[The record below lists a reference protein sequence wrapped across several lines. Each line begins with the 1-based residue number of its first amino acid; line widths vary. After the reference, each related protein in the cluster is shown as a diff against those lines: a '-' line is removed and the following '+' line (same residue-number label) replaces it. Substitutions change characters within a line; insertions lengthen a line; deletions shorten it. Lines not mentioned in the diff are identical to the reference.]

1 MMKNRTP
8 ISIFPF
14 LSVLLSTMGVLSF
27 LAVTFLLFNQTE
39 PAVQRVEK
47 KIEVRWTGAPPHV
60 RPILIECRE
69 GVIVIHSAS
78 GGGTVSFSRAALEK
92 EVEIVKEIM
101 ARAWAELGAA
111 PTQGQ
116 LWALFQREIPYD
128 SRLRNSFT
136 LLAHGIEQGNT
147 AGESRRLLVERY
159 PILLIYPDGLES
171 YELASYLLETTTRL
185 STGLEPMLKGWD
197 LPYSDLRS

>member
-1 MMKNRTP
+1 MKNRTP

-39 PAVQRVEK
+39 PAVQRPEK
-47 KIEVRWTGAPPHV
+47 KIEVRWVGAPPRV
-60 RPILIECRE
+60 RPILIECRK
-69 GVIVIHSAS
+69 GVIIIHSPS
-78 GGGTVSFSRAALEK
+78 GRGPVSFSRAALEQ
-92 EVEIVKEIM
+92 EVDVVKDLM
-101 ARAWAELGAA
+101 ARAGAELGPA
-111 PTQGQ
+111 PTETQ
-116 LWALFQREIPYD
+116 LWVLFKREIPYEP
-128 SRLRNSFT
+128 RLANSFT
-136 LLAHGIEQGNT
+136 RLVHELERENN
-147 AGESRRLLVERY
+147 AGENRRLQVERY

-197 LPYSDLRS
+197 FPYADLRS

>member
-1 MMKNRTP
+1 MKNRTP

-39 PAVQRVEK
+39 PAVQRSEK
-47 KIEVRWTGAPPHV
+47 KIEVRWIGAPPHV
-60 RPILIECRE
+60 RPILIECRK

-78 GGGTVSFSRAALEK
+78 GKGMVSFTRAALER
-92 EVEIVKEIM
+92 EVGIVKELM
-101 ARAWAELGAA
+101 ARAGGELGAA
-111 PTQGQ
+111 PTKRQ
-116 LWALFQREIPYD
+116 LWMMLKREIPYE
-128 SRLRNSFT
+128 SRLIDSFT
-136 LLAHGIEQGNT
+136 RLVDDIERDNN
-147 AGESRRLLVERY
+147 AGKNRRLQVERY

-171 YELASYLLETTTRL
+171 YELASYLLDITTRL
-185 STGLEPMLKGWD
+185 ATGLEPMLKGWD